1 MGFEFD
7 APLIKAS
14 WALGDGTAFVTREK
28 SLILLYWIAFIDLG
42 MFVESSFF
50 KPMFVGIWVMRY

>member
-1 MGFEFD
+1 MGFGFD

-14 WALGDGTAFVTREK
+14 WALGAFVTREK

-42 MFVESSFF
+42 MVVESSSF